1 MNIHKRLNNRLSR
14 KTNKRLDAKGEKSFQ
29 RFLAMVADYIQSIG
43 DLEKSYE
50 RI

>member
-1 MNIHKRLNNRLSR
+1 MIDFSKYFAY
-14 KTNKRLDAKGEKSFQ
+14 LDAKGEKSFQ

-50 RI
+50 QI